1 MAALTVIDR
10 RSLGRWALTGA
21 ACITLGLI
29 LLPLVFVTWLAFFQQ
44 AIPSFPPQGYSLKWF
59 FAISESP
66 RFVDGFWLSLQVAV
80 AAMAIGLAIGV
91 PAALCLARYRFR
103 GREPIGNLLLLPLLV
118 PGIVLGTSL
127 YVFHVEATILTEL
140 PILGSV
146 AGLVAG
152 HILIVIPWSVRLVG
166 ASLAGFDRSIEEAA
180 QNLGATPMRTFFRI
194 TLPTIRPGI
203 VAAALFGFVVSF
215 GNLEMS
221 MFLVGAGR
229 TTLPIAIL
237 QYLEYRIDPTIAAVS
252 VLQIL
257 LIGTAMVVTDRFVKL
272 SRVV

>member
-1 MAALTVIDR
+1 MAARTAIDR

-21 ACITLGLI
+21 AGVTLGLI
-29 LLPLVFVTWLAFFQQ
+29 LLPLIFVAWLAFFQQ

-59 FAISESP
+59 FAISENP

-80 AAMAIGLAIGV
+80 AAMLIGLTIGV

-103 GREPIGNLLLLPLLV
+103 AREPIGNLLLLPILV

-127 YVFHVEATILTEL
+127 YVFHVEASIVTGL
-140 PILGSV
+140 PILGSI
-146 AGLVAG
+146 AALAAG
-152 HILIVIPWSVRLVG
+152 HVLIVIPWSVRLVS

-203 VAAALFGFVVSF
+203 VAAALFGFVV
-215 GNLEMS
+215 
-221 MFLVGAGR
+221 
-229 TTLPIAIL
+229 
-237 QYLEYRIDPTIAAVS
+237 
-252 VLQIL
+252 
-257 LIGTAMVVTDRFVKL
+257 
-272 SRVV
+272 